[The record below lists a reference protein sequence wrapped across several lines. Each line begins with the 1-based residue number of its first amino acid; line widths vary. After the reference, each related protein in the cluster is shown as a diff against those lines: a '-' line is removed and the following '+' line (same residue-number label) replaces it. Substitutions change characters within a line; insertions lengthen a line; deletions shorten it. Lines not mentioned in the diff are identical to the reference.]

1 MTLKEAREKNK
12 LAQFIKERE
21 KDTPPANK
29 RKFSRLLKSII
40 SGTAKPKRGTSRKG
54 SRAS

>member
-1 MTLKEAREKNK
+1 MTLKEAREKGK

-21 KDTPPANK
+21 KDTPPGNMRQFK
-29 RKFSRLLKSII
+29 RMLKSIV

-54 SRAS
+54 SAGS